1 MMAKFHANSEKIGLA
16 LSGGAIRGA
25 AHIGVLKVFEAQGIR
40 IDCISG
46 TSIGAMIAALYAFGK
61 TPAEIEKL
69 ACDFNWL
76 DISKFIIPKLGLLSN
91 EEMGDMLTQ
100 WLGPVRIEDAPIPLA
115 IVATDINT
123 GDKIVFRRG
132 SVAHA
137 VMASTCIPGIFTP
150 IEENGRLLVDGL
162 LVENVPISPLQS
174 MDADLILAV
183 DLSGDRKYKQ
193 ADDIIDVIMNSF
205 EIAVDTNTMHQLKAA
220 DIVIQPKVSEFS
232 RTDTGQ
238 VAELIR
244 RGEIAAMAAVP
255 VIRDRI
261 VQRRRL
267 SLLRRLQKLLRRPTH
282 PVYVNR
288 Q

>member
-1 MMAKFHANSEKIGLA
+1 MIANLKFASPRVGLA

-25 AHIGVLKVFEAQGIR
+25 AHIGVLKIFEAQDIR

-61 TPAEIEKL
+61 TPAEIE
-69 ACDFNWL
+69 AIARDFNWL

-91 EEMGDMLTQ
+91 EEMGDMLNEL
-100 WLGPVRIEDAPIPLA
+100 LGPVNIEDAPIPLA

-123 GDKIVFRRG
+123 GEKIVFRKG

-150 IEENGRLLVDGL
+150 IKDNGRLLVDGL
-162 LVENVPISPLQS
+162 LVENVPISPLQKMS
-174 MDADLILAV
+174 ADIILAV

-205 EIAVDTNTMHQLKAA
+205 EIAVDTNTLYQLKAA
-220 DIVIQPKVSEFS
+220 DVVIQPKVSEFS

-238 VAELIR
+238 VGELIR
-244 RGEIAAMAAVP
+244 RGEIAALVAVP
-255 VIRDRI
+255 VIRDLI
-261 VQRRRL
+261 EKKRRTG
-267 SLLRRLQKLLRRPTH
+267 LLDRLQQWMRRPSR
-282 PVYVNR
+282 PIYVNR
-288 Q
+288 P